1 VRAAAVALLLLLAF
15 ASPAAAVTAE
25 EIEREVM
32 CTTCGVP
39 LQVAESPAADAQRR
53 QIRRLVDQ
61 GLSKREV
68 EDRLIAIYGDGVLA
82 QPRDS
87 DLSFWAYVIPGVL
100 VLLGA
105 VGVGFA
111 ATRWRRNRPAR
122 AEDDAEPVALND
134 PDAQRVQD
142 DIDRYER

>member
-1 VRAAAVALLLLLAF
+1 MRALAVTLVMLLVAAA
-15 ASPAAAVTAE
+15 PAAAVTAE

-53 QIRRLVDQ
+53 QIRRLVDA
-61 GLSKREV
+61 GLSKREI
-68 EDRLIAIYGDGVLA
+68 EDELIAIYGDAVLS

-87 DLSFWAYVIPGVL
+87 GLSFVAYVIPAVL

-105 VGVGFA
+105 IGVGFA
-111 ATRWRRNRPAR
+111 AVRWRRNRPLAP
-122 AEDDAEPVALND
+122 DDESAPTPLDD
-134 PDAQRVQD
+134 PDARLVQN

>member
-1 VRAAAVALLLLLAF
+1 MRPVVLMVIVLLAAAA
-15 ASPAAAVTAE
+15 PAQAVTAE

-53 QIRRLVDQ
+53 QIRRLVDA
-61 GLSKREV
+61 GLSRREI

-82 QPRDS
+82 EPRDS
-87 DLSFWAYVIPGVL
+87 GLSFAAYVIPGLL

-105 VGVGFA
+105 VIA
-111 ATRWRRNRPAR
+111 ALAAVRWRRTRPGTT
-122 AEDDAEPVALND
+122 EDAVEPLLAAADAAL
-134 PDAQRVQD
+134 VQA